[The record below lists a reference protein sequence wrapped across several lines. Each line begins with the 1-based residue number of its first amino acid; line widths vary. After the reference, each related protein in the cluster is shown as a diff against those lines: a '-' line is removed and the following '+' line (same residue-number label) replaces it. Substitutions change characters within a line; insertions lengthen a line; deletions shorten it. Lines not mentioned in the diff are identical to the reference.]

1 MVQQNENKF
10 QKVCTYEI
18 QLSRREGW
26 DSINRFNCATFL
38 CLSQARTWIF
48 NVMCHG
54 LFFVYSGLMWEMIVH
69 FVDIDGIVYI
79 HSLDFLFN
87 TLAADFNCNA

>member
-1 MVQQNENKF
+1 MRSSYQDGRVGIPLTGLTVPHFYAYLKPVPGF
-10 QKVCTYEI
+10 ST
-18 QLSRREGW
+18 STH
-26 DSINRFNCATFL
+26 D
-38 CLSQARTWIF
+38 
-48 NVMCHG
+48 